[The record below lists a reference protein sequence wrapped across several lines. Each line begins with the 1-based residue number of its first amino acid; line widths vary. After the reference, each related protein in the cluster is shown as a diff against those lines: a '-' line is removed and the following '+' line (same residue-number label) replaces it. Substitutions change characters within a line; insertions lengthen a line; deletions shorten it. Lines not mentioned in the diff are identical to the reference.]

1 MEELSVVSF
10 IVSAF
15 VAGLSATIP
24 PGPIFAM
31 TVTESARRGFRAGML
46 VVLGHAFV
54 ELAVVVAFTLG
65 LGVFIGSDTEKI
77 VISVR

>member
-1 MEELSVVSF
+1 
-10 IVSAF
+10 
-15 VAGLSATIP
+15 
-24 PGPIFAM
+24 M